1 MRYPCA
7 ALLLVFLVG
16 CAGDP
21 GDQPSS
27 HPNVLLI
34 LADDQGWGDLSVHGN
49 TNLSTPNI
57 DSIAHQGAL
66 FENFYVSAVCSPT
79 RAEILT
85 GRYHPRGGVHGTSAG
100 SERLDLDERTMA
112 EAFQAAGYATGA
124 FGKWHN
130 GSQSPYHPNDRG
142 FGEFYGFTSGHWAQY
157 FNPPLDHNGEIVRG
171 NGFLADDLTDHAI
184 AFIEEHREGPFF
196 TYVPY
201 NTPHSPMQV
210 PDRFFEKFDGYV
222 PGMQNRDPEN
232 EDLPH
237 LRAALAMVENLDWN
251 VGRMLT
257 RLDELGL
264 AENTIVIYMSDNGP
278 NGWRWNGD
286 MKGRKGSIDE
296 GGLRAPALFRWK
308 GRIPAGRKIDRIA
321 GAIDL
326 LPTLTQMADIP
337 VVGDKPLDGLS
348 LRPLLMDEAQGWPDR
363 ELFTFWNGRV
373 GVRTQQYRLD
383 GEGRLFD
390 IAADR
395 GQRVDLANERPDER
409 SKLQADVDAMTAEMG
424 DYTADDRPLPVGHK
438 DFTWLPARDATT
450 RGGVERSS
458 RHPNSS
464 YFSNWKRP
472 DDAIVWA
479 VEVEREGT
487 YEVEAYYAC
496 PPADVGATV
505 EVDFLGATMTATID
519 EAYDPPLIGEADD
532 RFPRQEG
539 YTKDFRPFSLG
550 TMKLAQ
556 GRGEL
561 LLRATRV
568 PGSQAME
575 LSAVT
580 LRLND

>member
-1 MRYPCA
+1 MKYA
-7 ALLLVFLVG
+7 NLFLLLTLLVG
-16 CAGDP
+16 CGSGPENQTA
-21 GDQPSS
+21 SR
-27 HPNVLLI
+27 PNVLFI

-49 TNLSTPNI
+49 TNLATPNI
-57 DSIAHQGAL
+57 DSIAHDGAL

-85 GRYHPRGGVHGTSAG
+85 GRYHPRGGVYGTSAG

-184 AFIEEHREGPFF
+184 AFMEEHREGPFF

-210 PDRFFEKFDGYV
+210 PDRFFEKFAEYV
-222 PGMQNRDPEN
+222 PEMHNRDPEK

-257 RLDELGL
+257 RLDDLGL

-308 GRIPAGRKIDRIA
+308 GKIPAGRKIDRIA

-326 LPTLTQMADIP
+326 LPTLTEMAGVP
-337 VVGDKPLDGLS
+337 VVGDKPLDGMS
-348 LRPLLMDEAQGWPDR
+348 LRPLLMDETQSWPDR
-363 ELFTFWNGRV
+363 ELFTFWNGRA

-395 GQRVDLANERPDER
+395 GQRLDFSDERPDER
-409 SKLQADVDAMTAEMG
+409 AKLQADVDAIVAEMG

-438 DFTWLPARDATT
+438 SLTWLPARDATT
-450 RGGVERSS
+450 RGGVERSN
-458 RHPNSS
+458 RYPNSS
-464 YFSNWKRP
+464 YFRNWKRP
-472 DDAIVWA
+472 DDAIVWD
-479 VEVEREGT
+479 VEVEREGL
-487 YEVEAYYAC
+487 YEVEAFYAC
-496 PPADVGATV
+496 PPGDVGATV
-505 EVDFLGATMTATID
+505 EVEFLGATMTATID

-532 RFPRQEG
+532 RFPRQES

-550 TMKLAQ
+550 TMDLAQ

-561 LLRATRV
+561 LLQAPRV

-580 LRLND
+580 LRRKD